1 MKSLKTYKFHHKFH
15 VLSDL
20 RMCANHP
27 EYSIRLLYSFSLR
40 GSIKNKGYTPGTT
53 TIVFHFHCGDAVS
66 KIVVLPWCYHG
77 NTTVKP
83 RSLNQYSR
91 SENETQWL

>member
-1 MKSLKTYKFHHKFH
+1 MKSLKTYKFHQKFH

-40 GSIKNKGYTPGTT
+40 GQLKTKGIHQVPQPLCFIFT
-53 TIVFHFHCGDAVS
+53 AVMLCQRS
-66 KIVVLPWCYHG
+66 WYYHG
-77 NTTVKP
+77 DTTVK
-83 RSLNQYSR
+83 L
-91 SENETQWL
+91 